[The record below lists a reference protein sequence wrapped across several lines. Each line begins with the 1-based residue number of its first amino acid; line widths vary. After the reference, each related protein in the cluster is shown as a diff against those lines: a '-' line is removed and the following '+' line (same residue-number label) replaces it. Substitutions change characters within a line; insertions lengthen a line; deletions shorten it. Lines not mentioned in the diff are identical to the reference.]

1 MHSYFIDWDLEMYSE
16 KDDRPAQVRNTT
28 LSEELGQVGYL
39 LSDKT
44 GTLTQ
49 NRLLF
54 RQCCIAGEIYGN
66 YTWTSPESLI
76 LNLAMISTE
85 TVETRRL

>member
-1 MHSYFIDWDLEMYSE
+1 MYLE

-28 LSEELGQVGYL
+28 LSEELGQVEYL

-49 NRLLF
+49 NHLLF

-66 YTWTSPESLI
+66 SIW
-76 LNLAMISTE
+76 N
-85 TVETRRL
+85 

>member
-1 MHSYFIDWDLEMYSE
+1 MGLCVLFLCLDRFEIIHTVHSRFISWDLEMYSE
-16 KDDRPAQVRNTT
+16 DDDRPAQVCNTT

-66 YTWTSPESLI
+66 YI
-76 LNLAMISTE
+76 
-85 TVETRRL
+85 